1 MRWFARYG
9 ARTVTRC
16 GGSLTD
22 ALSATTLA
30 VIAARSTADLID
42 DLEGAIVAGEYAEA
56 TFDVALGQEA
66 EVARRMMMAELERR
80 DAYRFGLWLT
90 SSEGS
95 IALLR
100 ALMGVDP
107 TYDAR

>member
-1 MRWFARYG
+1 
-9 ARTVTRC
+9 
-16 GGSLTD
+16 LE
-22 ALSATTLA
+22 A
-30 VIAARSTADLID
+30 VGHEQLGDVLRAAEAAVLRARSTADLID
-42 DLEGAIVAGEYAEA
+42 DLEAAIVAGEYAEA

-66 EVARRMMMAELERR
+66 EAARRMLLAEVERR
-80 DAYRFGLWLT
+80 DGYRFGLWVT

-107 TYDAR
+107 TYD